1 MESTVVAPT
10 SSAQVGEEEPK
21 GVPLTKGYLIALVQE
36 NELIKIFGKLRERER
51 AIRGTE
57 RR

>member
-36 NELIKIFGKLRERER
+36 SELIKIFGKLRERESN
-51 AIRGTE
+51 
-57 RR
+57 